1 MADCSEMFNMLERS
15 GVAFSKFEDDEAKP
29 SLSTLGDNN
38 GAVKGSVA
46 SNKVHPDGGR
56 HFWDDV
62 VKELIKKV

>member
-15 GVAFSKFEDDEAKP
+15 GVAFSKFEDDEVKP

-38 GAVKGSVA
+38 GATKGSVV
-46 SNKVHPDGGR
+46 SNKIHPDVGR
-56 HFWDDV
+56 YFWSEV